1 MSRLDRESDLSDGR
15 WAKSHLKAAM
25 IEALVRCC
33 VFGLLGTLAGLL
45 ALIALSRASM
55 DFTSDGFVIV
65 LLFSYLFGLLP
76 ALMTAA
82 FDSWANGRGAK
93 GLLKYLLTSA
103 FGYAA
108 AYTFGFLTPLL
119 IYNPRWGLIGV
130 VPAAICSW
138 ITDKITNPVRE
149 SRRT

>member
-1 MSRLDRESDLSDGR
+1 
-15 WAKSHLKAAM
+15 LKAAM

-33 VFGLLGTLAGLL
+33 VFGLLGPLAGLL
-45 ALIALSRASM
+45 ALIALSRASI

-65 LLFSYLFGLLP
+65 LLFTYLFGLLP
-76 ALMTAA
+76 ALITAA

-108 AYTFGFLTPLL
+108 AYTFGILTPLL
-119 IYNPRWGLIGV
+119 IYNPR
-130 VPAAICSW
+130 
-138 ITDKITNPVRE
+138 
-149 SRRT
+149 

>member
-1 MSRLDRESDLSDGR
+1 
-15 WAKSHLKAAM
+15 LKAAM

-33 VFGLLGTLAGLL
+33 VFGLLGPLAGLL
-45 ALIALSRASM
+45 ALIALSRASI

-65 LLFSYLFGLLP
+65 LLFTYLFGLLP
-76 ALMTAA
+76 ALITAA

-108 AYTFGFLTPLL
+108 AYTFGLLTPLL
-119 IYNPRWGLIGV
+119 IYNPRWGLIGA

-138 ITDKITNPVRE
+138 ITDKLINPVRE
-149 SRRT
+149 SRRA